1 MVPATPARSLNLGM
15 VMPFAKNAGI
25 ATWPPTT
32 RKPGEYPATANIL
45 GAPVIGTDRSTG
57 VIDRYNHAFGYE
69 DLLVCDGRRARVK
82 FAVMS
87 CAQRA
92 FWGQR
97 VPVNMLI
104 YLKFQSILASS

>member
-15 VMPFAKNAGI
+15 VTPFAKNAGI

-32 RKPGEYPATANIL
+32 RKPGDYPATANIL

-69 DLLVCDGRRARVK
+69 DLLVCDGA
-82 FAVMS
+82 MPTNP
-87 CAQRA
+87 
-92 FWGQR
+92 G
-97 VPVNMLI
+97 VNV
-104 YLKFQSILASS
+104 SLAITQ